1 ERRAPLARRI
11 SRARPLLHAWDRHAL
26 RAERRPDLRR
36 ESGLCR
42 RTACW
47 LWSVKSTGRA
57 APAAR
62 PHAEDSVGAVEAGLV
77 AMPPIRAAGVE
88 RAPPLPAAARAI
100 AIVVGIGPND
110 DEPPVV
116 EAVTGE
122 MVGAGEVRHHAMAT
136 MAAVARI
143 RGGRRAYRRQQRQ
156 R

>member
-1 ERRAPLARRI
+1 
-11 SRARPLLHAWDRHAL
+11 
-26 RAERRPDLRR
+26 
-36 ESGLCR
+36 
-42 RTACW
+42 
-47 LWSVKSTGRA
+47 
-57 APAAR
+57 
-62 PHAEDSVGAVEAGLV
+62 
-77 AMPPIRAAGVE
+77 MPPIRAAGVE
-88 RAPPLPAAARAI
+88 RAPPLPAAARAIAI

-156 R
+156 RSRADAKRPHTHGLSPLPPVATRS